1 MIWLYYNKYKG
12 YIQIYYM
19 ISKYLFYHIIRIQ
32 RGCDHPRKLD
42 DFRVDTPEAST
53 ASAQIFCQV
62 QCPRFEANSPAVDAK
77 TQPMFFLAHCASVTR
92 WLRGRAIPSHV
103 MATYCWQ
110 MAIIH
115 HNKQQQDTTY
125 VKYKHE

>member
-53 ASAQIFCQV
+53 ASAQNFCQV

-77 TQPMFFLAHCASVTR
+77 TQPMIFFGTLCQCDQVVARASNSITRDGNILLAN
-92 WLRGRAIPSHV
+92 G
-103 MATYCWQ
+103 
-110 MAIIH
+110 
-115 HNKQQQDTTY
+115 HNTPQQTTTGHNISE
-125 VKYKHE
+125 VQP